1 MPNPENLRPFTSEN
15 QPDTASKS
23 RKGIPNGSTVARIVL
38 SMAYETPSDI
48 HANLLELYPDL
59 PKKTSIEFVGALQQ
73 AHKMIT
79 ERDTNAYKALH
90 ERAYGAPKQ
99 EIEQTVFA
107 EKQPSEMD
115 NGELARE
122 VARILNQENDGTGTV
137 DPQ

>member
-38 SMAYETPSDI
+38 SMAYETPADI
-48 HANLLELYPDL
+48 HAKLVEIYPDL

-73 AHKMIT
+73 AYKMIN
-79 ERDTNAYKALH
+79 EKDTNAYKALH

-99 EIEQTVFA
+99 EIEQTNITPPEINITVVDTGVPIA
-107 EKQPSEMD
+107 
-115 NGELARE
+115 NRE
-122 VARILNQENDGTGTV
+122 TDVDANDPPV
-137 DPQ
+137 